1 VTAGRI
7 IRSLGSR
14 PGLAAN
20 VWKRNFENPRRRSF
34 GGTPKLKALSP
45 LHSQSFIL
53 RYAVAAKPGH
63 FYADAA
69 LVLSHGTV
77 CFGADQSAI
86 FSVMWRCGAYM
97 CKARRRYAI
106 LGP

>member
-20 VWKRNFENPRRRSF
+20 VWKRNFENTVLEHSVDWAGCCYFPAPRRRSF
-34 GGTPKLKALSP
+34 DWTPKLKALSP
-45 LHSQSFIL
+45 LHSQSSTL
-53 RYAVAAKPGH
+53 RYAAAATPGH

-69 LVLSHGTV
+69 LVLSHGAV
-77 CFGADQSAI
+77 CFG
-86 FSVMWRCGAYM
+86 
-97 CKARRRYAI
+97 
-106 LGP
+106 